1 MFEEFSPRFESAFR
15 TFLMLW
21 VIGWAAV
28 NGFTALGSYAEFSL
42 SNYSGDAQLLEW
54 WFKIIVSILALTLG
68 IVLLF
73 WSSNVPNRIKKL
85 RPITNISLFI
95 GLTIVYYL
103 FPTVANILID
113 LAFNTNNTSALQLF
127 VFQTAWLFPSIIVLV
142 FHMLYYVNINKYN
155 EMLEESQSQTQN
167 QNSNPVQDKQN
178 FTVE

>member
-15 TFLMLW
+15 TFLIIW

-28 NGFTALGSYAEFSL
+28 NGFSALGSYTQFSL

-54 WFKIIVSILALTLG
+54 WFKIIVSILAFTLG
-68 IVLLF
+68 VVLLF
-73 WSSNVPNRIKKL
+73 WSSNVPNRIKQL

-103 FPTVANILID
+103 FPTVANILVD
-113 LAFNTNNTSALQLF
+113 LAFNTDSTSALQLF

-155 EMLEESQSQTQN
+155 EMLEESQN
-167 QNSNPVQDKQN
+167 QISNPVQNQQN
-178 FTVE
+178 NTVE